1 MHAVKPCL
9 QDVSRPGGAEQ
20 KFLKRTSLTAKDTR
34 PRDTGKASCPG
45 RGAAVI
51 GLTRQSVEMTA
62 DHAPVI
68 ANQERPTLHRVLL
81 QAEQRNS
88 PYGVVPATLWHYPR
102 AATRPQVRF

>member
-1 MHAVKPCL
+1 MSHVL
-9 QDVSRPGGAEQ
+9 GGAEL
-20 KFLKRTSLTAKDTR
+20 KVLTNAFLRRMAEENATSWH
-34 PRDTGKASCPG
+34 GQASCPG
-45 RGAAVI
+45 RGAAVV

-88 PYGVVPATLWHYPR
+88 PYGVVPSTLWHYPR